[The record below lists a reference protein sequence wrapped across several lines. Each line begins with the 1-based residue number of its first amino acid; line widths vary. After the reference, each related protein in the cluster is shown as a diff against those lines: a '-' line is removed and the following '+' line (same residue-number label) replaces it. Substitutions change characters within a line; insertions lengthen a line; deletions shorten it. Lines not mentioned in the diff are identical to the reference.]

1 MTKIKTIKRGVYWI
15 DDKDR
20 KVHQSLVP
28 KTDKLKDKTVNRL
41 CNKAIIIEQS
51 LKDFKSLCLKLVDEY
66 FEAVE
71 KEYNTSEKTAKG
83 NKILYNF
90 NKNAKV
96 EIRVR
101 QYLNFDEKASTAKSL
116 IDKCITKW
124 GKDSNKNFVLLVGDT
139 FSTDKPGKLNKSQ
152 IFRLLKYGKQIK
164 DEDLQK
170 ALKILQDSMYFQ
182 ESLTYVKLMIK
193 EGGKWKAINLK
204 F

>member
-124 GKDSNKNFVLLVGDT
+124 GKDSNKNFVLLVDT

-193 EGGKWKAINLK
+193 EGGKWKAINLR

>member
-124 GKDSNKNFVLLVGDT
+124 GKDSNKNFVLLVDT